1 MPVIKLRGLP
11 WSCTPDDIVKFLG
24 DEVNIVSIKNEADEE
39 GGGDNTQESQESQQQ
54 EDGTKGHKTTYSI
67 VITTNAEGRPSG
79 EAFIELV
86 DEADVETALRKNN
99 AMMGQRYIE
108 IFRSSVEQMRRFTA
122 ESNESAKQWR
132 DPVVRLRGLPY
143 GCTKKDVH
151 DFFGGSIIFESTLF

>member
-39 GGGDNTQESQESQQQ
+39 GGDNTQESQESQQQ